1 MKLIFFILYVYLYYL
16 GLFLHFELIHLFI
29 VVIDIFNFVD
39 YVLII
44 MLYLVKF
51 ELIFFIILLLI
62 HLVVKMSN
70 EKHIGNLNYLLMVF
84 LINSDSNNFI
94 LTNKDFY

>member
-51 ELIFFIILLLI
+51 ELIFYGQDI
-62 HLVVKMSN
+62 
-70 EKHIGNLNYLLMVF
+70 E
-84 LINSDSNNFI
+84 
-94 LTNKDFY
+94 